1 MSSILLS
8 NPFPVTP
15 APSNL
20 TADAPPAA
28 APIAAVQNGGAAD
41 SSNGSTSF
49 SGSGAGSS
57 GQAENAA
64 IFQSKD
70 SEKWAPPATATGG
83 SVINAQTQSG
93 PSPDATGDQRPVIKL
108 PLGPDLPAVE
118 MPDPLP
124 TSPFL
129 KPNEDV
135 A

>member
-8 NPFPVTP
+8 NPFPAAP
-15 APSNL
+15 APSHL
-20 TADAPPAA
+20 TAEVPATA
-28 APIAAVQNGGAAD
+28 DPIAAVQNGAAAD
-41 SSNGSTSF
+41 TPDNATSF

-57 GQAENAA
+57 RQAENTAL
-64 IFQSKD
+64 FQFKGTG
-70 SEKWAPPATATGG
+70 KWPQPAKATGG
-83 SVINAQTQSG
+83 SVIGAQTQANASR
-93 PSPDATGDQRPVIKL
+93 STVREL

-129 KPNEDV
+129 KPNKDV

>member
-8 NPFPVTP
+8 NPFPTAP
-15 APSNL
+15 AASALP
-20 TADAPPAA
+20 AEAPAAA
-28 APIAAVQNGGAAD
+28 APIAAVPTGG
-41 SSNGSTSF
+41 SSESSGNATSF

-57 GQAENAA
+57 RQAQNVAL
-64 IFQSKD
+64 FQSKG
-70 SEKWAPPATATGG
+70 SAKWAQPAKATGG
-83 SVINAQTQSG
+83 SVINAQTQVDRERE
-93 PSPDATGDQRPVIKL
+93 SPIKL

-129 KPNEDV
+129 KSNADV